1 MRVMAIVLASLGLVL
16 LGGPGGDRLVAG
28 AAVAAAAEP
37 RASLP
42 DIEDEVMCPICGTL
56 LQLSDAPQ
64 AERERAFIRA
74 RIEQGQSKEEIK
86 DALVAEYGPEVL
98 ATPDDRGFDLSAW
111 IVPALGLLAAAIALA
126 LGARRLARR
135 GRRPGEEP
143 APLSAEERARLERDL
158 STYER

>member
-1 MRVMAIVLASLGLVL
+1 MMR
-16 LGGPGGDRLVAG
+16 
-28 AAVAAAAEP
+28 VAAALLVVGLAFAASAVAEP

-56 LQLSDAPQ
+56 LQLSAAPQ

-74 RIEQGQSKEEIK
+74 RIEQGQSKEQIK
-86 DALVAEYGPEVL
+86 DALVEEYGPEVL

-111 IVPALGLLAAAIALA
+111 IVPALGLLVAGIALG

-135 GRRPGEEP
+135 GHGPGDEP
-143 APLSAEERARLERDL
+143 APLSAEDSARLERDL

>member
-1 MRVMAIVLASLGLVL
+1 MRAVAALLLALALA
-16 LGGPGGDRLVAG
+16 GP
-28 AAVAAAAEP
+28 AAAAEP

-86 DALVAEYGPEVL
+86 DALVEEYGPEVL
-98 ATPDDRGFDLSAW
+98 ATPESSGFDLAAW
-111 IVPALGLLAAAIALA
+111 IVPALGLILAAIALG
-126 LGARRLARR
+126 LGGRRLLRR
-135 GRRPGEEP
+135 GRRPPAEP
-143 APLSAEERARLERDL
+143 EPLSPEDATRLERDM
-158 STYER
+158 SGYDR